1 MQLNPTSK
9 TKTMLIKVL
18 LPLAIPRSYTYS
30 VPEELQSQIAFGIR
44 VEIPLRRKLYSGIV
58 THLHANAED
67 LVNPKPIISIMDT
80 QPIVTENQLK
90 LWQWM
95 ADYYCCTIG
104 QVMNIAIP
112 SGLKLHSETRVSPLQ
127 KLDEHLVNLTN
138 DNEFM
143 IAEAILNNGEISID
157 EIAKVLGKKSV
168 YPTIKSLL
176 DQGLIITGEYL
187 IEKYKPKT
195 QDFIKFAEEYRSK
208 VKSMDDA
215 LNLTSKSEKQ
225 TQTLLALMT
234 LSPSLDWVDKG
245 DLYKKVTTDSSVI
258 NALVKKGIV
267 IKEKF
272 EVSRITPSET
282 EVDALPPMSEAQ
294 SQAHQKVMSYFEEG
308 KNVLLFGVTGSGKTR
323 IYTEI
328 IKEVIERGEQ
338 VLFLLPEIALTTQ
351 LVQRLTVTFGSDVG
365 VYHSRLDQHRRV
377 ELYKSA
383 LEGNPIFIGARS
395 SIFLPFKKLGLIVV
409 DEEHDPSYKQSDPA
423 PRYQGRDTALY
434 LSQLTGAKVILGSAT
449 PSMETYLNGINGK
462 LGVVNLIHRYGEA
475 VLPDIEIVDLK
486 YQHENKKMRSMFSSP
501 LLYAMKEA
509 LAAGEQILLFQ
520 NRRGYSPT
528 LQCGVC
534 EWNAGCP
541 NCDVSLTTHK
551 YYDELRCHYCGY
563 RHKTP
568 QECPACGSVKLS
580 KLGFGTEKIEDE
592 LGKYLKEAKIA
603 RLDYDTAKTR
613 AQFESLIY
621 DFEHQNIDILIGT
634 QMITKGLDFD
644 NIGLVGVLLADKIMN
659 FPDFRA
665 NERAFQLFTQ
675 VAGRAGR
682 RKKKGKVII
691 QTYNPSHA
699 VIQETLKVD
708 YAGYYKRE
716 LSEREE
722 FKYPPYYRQITLTLK
737 HKVQDRCIQVADF
750 LSERLKAH
758 LGSRVIGPAVPSI
771 PRIRNQYITLIT
783 IKMEQDWDVIRKI
796 KEIVKTEIHNVKSQK
811 NASTVRI
818 NINVD
823 P

>member
-1 MQLNPTSK
+1 
-9 TKTMLIKVL
+9 MLIKVL

-30 VPEELQSQIAFGIR
+30 VPDELQSQIAFGIR

-58 THLHANAED
+58 THLNAETDD
-67 LVNPKPIISIMDT
+67 LVNPKSIISIMDSH
-80 QPIVTENQLK
+80 PIVTETQLK
-90 LWQWM
+90 LWEWI
-95 ADYYCCTIG
+95 AEYYCCTLG

-112 SGLKLHSETRVSPLQ
+112 SGLKLHSETRISPMQ

-143 IAEAILNNGEISID
+143 IAEAIMNNGEISID
-157 EIAKVLGKKSV
+157 EIAKILGKKSV
-168 YPTIKSLL
+168 YPSIKALL
-176 DQGLIITGEYL
+176 DQGLITTAEHL

-195 QDFIKFAEEYRSK
+195 QDFIQFTEAYRSK
-208 VKSMDDA
+208 AKSLDDA
-215 LNLTSKSEKQ
+215 FNLTTKSEKQ
-225 TQTLLALMT
+225 TQTLLALLT
-234 LSPSLDWVDKG
+234 LSPTLDWVDKG
-245 DLYKKVTTDSSVI
+245 DLYKKVNTDSTVL

-272 EVSRITPSET
+272 EVSRINSNNL
-282 EVDALPPMSEAQ
+282 EVDSLPPMSDAQ
-294 SQAHQKVMSYFEEG
+294 TKAYQQIISHFEEN

-328 IKEVIERGEQ
+328 IQEVIDRGEQ

-409 DEEHDPSYKQSDPA
+409 DEEHDPSYKQTDPA

-434 LSQLTGAKVILGSAT
+434 LSQLTGARVILGSAT

-475 VLPDIEIVDLK
+475 VLPNIEIVDLK
-486 YQHENKKMRSMFSSP
+486 QMHDNKKMRSMFSSP
-501 LLYAMKEA
+501 LLHAMKTA
-509 LAAGEQILLFQ
+509 LADGEQILLFQ

-568 QECPACGSVKLS
+568 PECPACGSIKLN
-580 KLGFGTEKIEDE
+580 KIGFGTEKIEDE
-592 LGKYLKEAKIA
+592 LRKYLKDAKIA
-603 RLDYDTAKTR
+603 RLDYDTAKTK

-621 DFEHQNIDILIGT
+621 DFEHRNIDILIGT

-682 RKKKGKVII
+682 RKKQGKVII

-716 LSEREE
+716 LEEREE
-722 FKYPPYYRQITLTLK
+722 FKYPPYYRQIMLTLK
-737 HKVQDRCIQVADF
+737 HKQQDRCIMVADF
-750 LSERLKAH
+750 LAERLRAH

-771 PRIRNQYITLIT
+771 QRIRNQYITLIT
-783 IKMEQDWDVIRKI
+783 IKMEQDWDTIKTI
-796 KEIVKTEIHNVKSQK
+796 KAIIQKEIHAVKGEK